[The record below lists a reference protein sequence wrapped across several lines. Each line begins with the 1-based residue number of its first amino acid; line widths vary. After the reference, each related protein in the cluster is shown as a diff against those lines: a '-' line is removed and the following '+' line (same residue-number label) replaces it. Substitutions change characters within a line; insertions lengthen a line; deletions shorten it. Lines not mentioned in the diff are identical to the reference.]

1 MTKVGYRFFVSFL
14 MVLSL
19 AWMNGMLDIPAAG
32 ARPQA
37 SARATFYVSTDGN
50 DKWSGKLPAPNREK
64 TDGPF
69 ANLTRARDAI
79 RKLKTEQ
86 ARKDSLTVMVRGGKY
101 YLDDTVQFGPEDSG
115 SRDHPITYQ
124 AYPGEKPVLSG
135 GRRVMGW
142 KPYQG
147 KILVAPLPG
156 SKGGKWKFRQLF
168 LNGQRQIR
176 ARTPDFDADDP
187 MYGGWAFME
196 GPAEEGTIVS
206 FSTQRGSIDA
216 FKYRPG
222 TFQRHWAKASEGE
235 VVFIQGTGQMRSTVP
250 IKSVDEKE
258 RVITLTRPGYQFD
271 VVPWYQPM
279 PFLPNN
285 PFYVTNLLEEL
296 DQPGEWC
303 LDSEDGL
310 LYFWPPTGSLQASDE
325 VVVPALFYL
334 VAIREASWL
343 RLSGFTF
350 TETMDG
356 DNYHHEGVEGAGA
369 MYPQAGWRYAG
380 DALHMKGAEHCT
392 IDRNRFY
399 AVGGNAIYLEGHNAR
414 NVIRYNEISY
424 AGADG
429 ICLLGTKLKHPI
441 FNQVS
446 DNYIHHI
453 GVLNKYV
460 AGIFT
465 GMSSGNVLS
474 HNRIEYVPHH
484 AINLSNNPSGR
495 NIVEFNLIRHACQ
508 EISDTGAINSWMET
522 PASQDAERVGH
533 VIRYN
538 YISDT
543 FSFNAEDGK
552 VGKEKGRARGIY
564 LDNYTSNSFVYGNI
578 VVRCQSGILLH
589 AGKNNLVENNIFVNC
604 LNNVALVD
612 AVSEASTIYP
622 YWKDMKSFYRG
633 NHVLRNIFYQSE
645 PAASLYS
652 LHIGWTDQ
660 TLAQSNHNLFF
671 QGAQGRYALQ
681 DNRRVGEGEK
691 ITAFEQWQRLGYEA
705 DSVIADPM
713 FVDAAQDDYR
723 LKPDSPALK
732 LGFVPID
739 ISRIGPRDLQ
749 SPAQSSGR

>member
-14 MVLSL
+14 TVLSL

-50 DKWSGKLPAPNREK
+50 DNWSGRLVAPNQDQI
-64 TDGPF
+64 DGPF
-69 ANLTRARDAI
+69 ATLVGARNAI

-86 ARKDSLTVMVRGGKY
+86 GLQHPITVMVRGGKY
-101 YLDDTVQFGPEDSG
+101 YLDEPVLLGPGDSG

-124 AYPGEKPVLSG
+124 AYPGEKPILSG
-135 GRRVMGW
+135 GRKVTGW
-142 KPYQG
+142 KLYQG
-147 KILVAPLPG
+147 KILVAQLPG

-176 ARTPDFDADDP
+176 ARTPDFDPNDP
-187 MYGGWAFME
+187 MYGGWAFMK
-196 GPAEEGTIVS
+196 GPAEK
-206 FSTQRGSIDA
+206 GSIDA
-216 FKYRPG
+216 FKYKPG

-235 VVFIQGTGQMRSTVP
+235 VVFYQEGGQWQSTAP
-250 IKSVDEKE
+250 IKSIDESD
-258 RVITLTRPGYQFD
+258 RVITLTRPGYQYD
-271 VVPWYQPM
+271 HPPYHQPVP
-279 PFLPNN
+279 FHPNN
-285 PFYVTNLLEEL
+285 PFYVANLLEEL

-303 LDSEDGL
+303 QDSEEGL
-310 LYFWPPTGSLQASDE
+310 LYFWPPSGALQASDE

-334 VAIREASWL
+334 VDIRAASWL
-343 RLSGFTF
+343 RISGFTF

-356 DNYHHEGVEGAGA
+356 DNYHHEGVEGAGP
-369 MYPQAGWRYAG
+369 MYPRVGWRYCG

-392 IDRNRFY
+392 IEGNHFY

-414 NVIRYNEISY
+414 NVIRHNEISY
-424 AGADG
+424 AGANG
-429 ICLLGTKLKHPI
+429 VCLLGAGLKHPI

-474 HNRIEYVPHH
+474 HNRIEHVPHH

-495 NIVEFNLIRHACQ
+495 NIAEFNLIRHACE
-508 EISDTGAINSWMET
+508 EILDAGAINSWMET
-522 PASQDAERVGH
+522 LGGQDAERVGH

-543 FSFNAEDGK
+543 FSFSAEDGK
-552 VGKEKGRARGIY
+552 VGRGKQGSLGIY

-578 VVRCQSGILLH
+578 VVRCQTGIQLH

-604 LNNVALVD
+604 LNNVRLVD
-612 AVSEASTIYP
+612 GVSTGRFPA
-622 YWKDMKSFYRG
+622 WKDMQGFYRG
-633 NHVLRNIFYQSE
+633 NHILRNIFYQSD

-652 LHIGWTDQ
+652 LNIGWTDQ
-660 TLAQSNHNLFF
+660 TLAQSNNNLFF
-671 QGAQGRYALQ
+671 QGAQGRYALL
-681 DNRRVGEGEK
+681 DNRKIGEGEK
-691 ITAFEQWQRLGYEA
+691 ITSLEQWKKLGYEA
-705 DSVIADPM
+705 DSVIADPL
-713 FVDAAQDDYR
+713 FVDAGQDDYR
-723 LKPDSPALK
+723 LKPDSPAWK
-732 LGFVPID
+732 LGFLPID
-739 ISRIGPRDLQ
+739 ISRIGPRSKEKQ
-749 SPAQSSGR
+749 VRSSGR